1 MIKTQERESEFVV
14 GLDVG
19 TSTVRAVVA
28 EVLPDRS
35 LNVLGVGTHE
45 SKGMKRGCV
54 TDVEA
59 VVSSIKQAVYNA

>member
-35 LNVLGVGTHE
+35 LNVLGVGE
-45 SKGMKRGCV
+45 KK
-54 TDVEA
+54 E
-59 VVSSIKQAVYNA
+59 

>member
-28 EVLPDRS
+28 VRFQDSISNVKTSEEWCQS
-35 LNVLGVGTHE
+35 L
-45 SKGMKRGCV
+45 MM
-54 TDVEA
+54 
-59 VVSSIKQAVYNA
+59 